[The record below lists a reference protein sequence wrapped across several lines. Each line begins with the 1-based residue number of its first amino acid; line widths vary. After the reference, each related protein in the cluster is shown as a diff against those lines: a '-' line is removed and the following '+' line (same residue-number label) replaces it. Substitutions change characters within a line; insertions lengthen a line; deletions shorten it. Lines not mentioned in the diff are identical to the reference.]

1 MRALGYGRAAAVRM
15 SFVIGVP
22 IIAGAGVFKVGSL
35 VVDGVPDGMLSSMLI
50 GVSAA
55 AITGW
60 LAISTLTRL
69 AARSNFDVF
78 VWYRVVLGLVIL
90 NLALTGLR

>member
-1 MRALGYGRAAAVRM
+1 
-15 SFVIGVP
+15 
-22 IIAGAGVFKVGSL
+22 
-35 VVDGVPDGMLSSMLI
+35 MLI

-78 VWYRVVLGLVIL
+78 VWYRVVLGFVIL